1 MTRIGLIFLM
11 LFCMKSYAQTLGRDV
26 VIDDTIYE
34 ENIKSVFLYP
44 KSMEEENPARLINQP
59 VIPLNGDTPLVL
71 EFDDLTADFRGFRAK
86 LVHCTADWQ
95 QSALSEIEYTTS
107 YNDYP
112 LTEYFP
118 SFSTKVP
125 YYHYR
130 FQVPEVKISGN
141 YLLIV
146 ISEDKRK
153 PVLTLRFMV
162 YEPKVRIGAVVNF
175 ATGTFERNT
184 HQQVDFSIDH
194 KGLAVPA
201 PQNDLKVVIRQ
212 NFRWDTS
219 KTNFKPTQVNS
230 FDQSVKYQF
239 FNLENAFPGGNE
251 FRYFDSRTIAAR
263 GFGVYEIERLDEFTR
278 LILAP
283 DKARNQERINF
294 SIDDLNGRYTIDH
307 RESGNGS
314 VEADYTP
321 VVFTL
326 QIPETTEGEIY
337 VNGGFNLWQLNDLN
351 RMEYHEGTKAY
362 QAVILLKQG
371 LVNYNY
377 RWVKDNRSNNEEALL
392 EGNFSSTENDYDML
406 VYYRAPA
413 GRYDQLVGY
422 SQLEFNRRN

>member
-1 MTRIGLIFLM
+1 MAKFVFL
-11 LFCMKSYAQTLGRDV
+11 LLVLHCFKPCAQTIDREV
-26 VIDDTIYE
+26 VIDDYIYE

-44 KSMEEENPARLINQP
+44 QSQANENPARLIVQP
-59 VIPLNGDTPLVL
+59 VIPLNSQTPLVL

-86 LVHCTADWQ
+86 IIHCDAAWQ
-95 QSALSEIEYTTS
+95 QSPLSEIEYTTS

-112 LTEYFP
+112 VTSYSP

-125 YYHYR
+125 YYHY
-130 FQVPEVKISGN
+130 QLEVPAVKVSGN

-146 ISEDKRK
+146 FSEDKRK
-153 PVLTLRFMV
+153 PVLSRKFMV
-162 YEPKVRIGAVVNF
+162 YESQVRIEAAVNF
-175 ATGTFERNT
+175 ANGTVERNT
-184 HQQVDFSIDH
+184 HQQIDFTIDH
-194 KGLAVPA
+194 KGLQVPA

-212 NFRWDTS
+212 NFRWDNAKS
-219 KTNFKPTQVNS
+219 GFKPSYVNS

-239 FNLENAFPGGNE
+239 FNLENAFHGGNE

-263 GFGVYEIERLDEFTR
+263 GFGIYEIERLDEFTR
-278 LILAP
+278 LILTP
-283 DKARNQERINF
+283 DKPRNNERVNF

-326 QIPETTEGEIY
+326 QMPELSEGEIY
-337 VNGGFNLWQLNDLN
+337 VNGGFNLWHLNDLN
-351 RMEYHEGTKAY
+351 RMEYHDATRAY

-377 RWVKDNRSNNEEALL
+377 TLVGNQQETGNEVAL
-392 EGNFSSTENDYDML
+392 EGSFSSTENDYDIL

-413 GRYDQLVGY
+413 GRYDQLIGY
-422 SQLEFNRRN
+422 TQLEWNRRN

>member
-1 MTRIGLIFLM
+1 MIRFRFIFLL
-11 LFCMKSYAQTLGRDV
+11 LFTVKSLAQPAEQD
-26 VIDDTIYE
+26 INFEDYNYE

-44 KSMEEENPARLINQP
+44 NSMQGENPARLISQP
-59 VIPLNGDTPLVL
+59 IISLNSNTPLVL

-86 LVHCTADWQ
+86 ILHCDAEWK

-112 LTEYFP
+112 LTEYSA
-118 SFSTKVP
+118 SFSTKIP

-130 FQVPEVKISGN
+130 LELPQVKISGN
-141 YLLIV
+141 YLLV
-146 ISEDKRK
+146 VFSEDKRK
-153 PVLTLRFMV
+153 PVLTRRFMV
-162 YEPKVRIGAVVNF
+162 HEAKVRIGAVVNF
-175 ATGTFERNT
+175 AMGTYERNT
-184 HQQVDFSIDH
+184 HQQIDFSIDH

-201 PQNDLKVVIRQ
+201 PQNDLKVIIRQ

-219 KTNFKPTQVNS
+219 KTGFKPAQVNS

-251 FRYFDSRTIAAR
+251 YRYFDSRTIAAR

-283 DKARNQERINF
+283 DKPRNQERVNF
-294 SIDDLNGRYTIDH
+294 SIDDLNGRYIVDH

-321 VVFTL
+321 VVFTMMM
-326 QIPETTEGEIY
+326 PESPDAEIY
-337 VNGGFNLWQLNDLN
+337 VNGGFNNWQLDDLN
-351 RMEYHEGTKAY
+351 RMEYNENTNAY

-371 LVNYNY
+371 LINYNY
-377 RWVKDNRSNNEEALL
+377 RKVSESRSNNEEAGI
-392 EGNFSSTENDYDML
+392 EGNFSTTENDYDIL
-406 VYYRAPA
+406 VHYRAPA